1 MRQVR
6 RVNLE
11 YLVYLDTLVDKAPRV
26 RSVSRDSQV
35 PTGRRE
41 LGDCKANWDKGDNV
55 GPQDREVNVDQG
67 ERLANR
73 DQRER
78 QGLMDL
84 LALLVKGDF
93 LDHKDLLDSP
103 DQRDLTDLQGRTD
116 CQDIPGSEGK
126 WVSKARRAQL
136 DHQVL

>member
-1 MRQVR
+1 MG
-6 RVNLE
+6 
-11 YLVYLDTLVDKAPRV
+11 PR
-26 RSVSRDSQV
+26 
-35 PTGRRE
+35 
-41 LGDCKANWDKGDNV
+41 
-55 GPQDREVNVDQG
+55 DREVNVDQG
-67 ERLANR
+67 GRLANR

-84 LALLVKGDF
+84 LGLLVKGDF

-116 CQDIPGSEGK
+116 CQDIPGREGK